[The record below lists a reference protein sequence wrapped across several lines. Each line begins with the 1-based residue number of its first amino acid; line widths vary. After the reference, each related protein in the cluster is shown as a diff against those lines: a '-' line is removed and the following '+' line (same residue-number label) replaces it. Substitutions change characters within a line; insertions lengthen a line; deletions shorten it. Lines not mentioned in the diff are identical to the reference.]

1 MRFVRLIIL
10 TPQVS
15 LILEAGGQFL
25 ITATK
30 CSILYFY
37 RRIFRGRAFAII
49 NWTTIGLVI
58 MHLIAFFFP
67 VLFQC
72 TPVTLSLQNPYSP
85 EVHCIDHIAVYYGSA
100 GSDTIL
106 DLIILVIPWPF
117 IWKLQMPV
125 RHKLAVT
132 GIFLLGIL

>member
-1 MRFVRLIIL
+1 
-10 TPQVS
+10 
-15 LILEAGGQFL
+15 
-25 ITATK
+25 
-30 CSILYFY
+30 
-37 RRIFRGRAFAII
+37 
-49 NWTTIGLVI
+49 